1 MLAARIYQ
9 MIYHPETAYI
19 HEKQKRLTREV
30 ESSAPTTVPERTN
43 AVHIQGTIQNTQRT
57 ELERALR
64 ELQSRPNKTLSDR
77 TSIEMIQAALRNL

>member
-9 MIYHPETAYI
+9 MIYHPETVYLY
-19 HEKQKRLTREV
+19 EKQKRLSREV
-30 ESSAPTTVPERTN
+30 ESVGPKTIPEPSNT
-43 AVHIQGTIQNTQRT
+43 VHIQGSIQNTQRT

>member
-9 MIYHPETAYI
+9 MIYHPETAYLY
-19 HEKQKRLTREV
+19 EKQKRLSREV
-30 ESSAPTTVPERTN
+30 ESVGPKTVSEPSNT
-43 AVHIQGTIQNTQRT
+43 VHIQGSIQNTQRT